1 MPKKIILISI
11 LASLITIGLKL
22 GAAYVSNSVGIFSDA
37 LESFINL
44 IASCV
49 AYMALSLAERPADK
63 KHTYGYNKVEYFASG
78 LEGGLILVA
87 SGGIFYAAFKR
98 FLHPQELNSLDWG
111 VFLVLLSAVVNAIV
125 AWILLR
131 GARRYNSIVLEADA
145 KHLLTDVITT
155 LGVSLG
161 VGIVY
166 FWPQLKVVDP
176 LLALLVAL
184 QILRTGYELTQKS
197 FWGLLDRALPQE
209 EQEQIEKIVKNHSV
223 ELTLHNLR
231 TRKSGKKR
239 FIDFHLLL
247 DGKTSVQQAH
257 DICRE
262 LEEEIRKAFPESE
275 TTIHVEP
282 IEDKRSW
289 KDDFLRQAE
298 KNKK

>member
-1 MPKKIILISI
+1 LPKKIILISI

-22 GAAYVSNSVGIFSDA
+22 SAAYVSNSVGIFSDA

-257 DICRE
+257 DICCE